1 MMSRMRNAISAKWC
15 AVLLMATLYSVS
27 AVGQSTVDTA
37 HWKTYRNEK
46 QGFELKYP
54 ATWVAN
60 QAVTQGPELIT
71 ISDPHASGQSKG
83 VLTIA
88 IQKNQNPSK
97 LPIEKWFNEQ
107 TSKMKATPESQALVT
122 MGGQTA
128 VAMENTNSFG
138 TQRATFTS
146 LHGSDV
152 LSLSYTKQAELE
164 KTYQA
169 MLASLRVK

>member
-1 MMSRMRNAISAKWC
+1 MRKVSWTKLWSA
-15 AVLLMATLYSVS
+15 AVVVIL
-27 AVGQSTVDTA
+27 AVAALGQSAVDTA

-54 ATWVAN
+54 ATWVVN
-60 QAVTQGPELIT
+60 QAVMQGPELIT

-88 IQKNQNPSK
+88 IQKDQNPSK
-97 LPIEKWFNEQ
+97 LSIEKWFNEQ
-107 TSKMKATPESQALVT
+107 TSKMKSVPESQALVT

-152 LSLSYTKQAELE
+152 LSLSYTKRAELE
-164 KTYQA
+164 ETYQ
-169 MLASLRVK
+169 